1 MKNWNWLMIFAG
13 IGMVMVEVILGA
25 ATGFDFALVG
35 VCMVAGGG
43 VGLLTD
49 SVRMGLATT
58 GALAFVYIA
67 FFRKYVRSKLTAAGK
82 PSNVDSLVGSVGL
95 VTEPVGPHKP
105 GQVKVGDE
113 LWRASLAEG
122 ITETKTP
129 GESVRV
135 ESIEGVT
142 LRVR

>member
-13 IGMVMVEVILGA
+13 IGMVIIEVVLGA

-35 VCMVAGGG
+35 ACLVAGGG
-43 VGLLTD
+43 VGLLTG
-49 SVRMGLATT
+49 SVKIGLATT
-58 GALAFVYIA
+58 GVLAFVYIA
-67 FFRKYVRSKLTAAGK
+67 FFRKYVRSKLTATGK
-82 PSNVDSLVGSVGL
+82 SSNVDSLVGQIAL

-105 GQVKVGDE
+105 GQVKVRDE

-122 ITETKTP
+122 TMETKST
-129 GESVRV
+129 GETVRV
-135 ESIEGVT
+135 ESIDGVT